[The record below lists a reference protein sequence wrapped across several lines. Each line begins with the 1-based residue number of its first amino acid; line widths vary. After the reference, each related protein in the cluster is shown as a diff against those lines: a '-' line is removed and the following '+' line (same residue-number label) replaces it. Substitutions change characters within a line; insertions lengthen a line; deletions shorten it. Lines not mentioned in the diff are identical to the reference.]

1 MLSELLQI
9 ALEQRLALLPD
20 RGKNQLSSE
29 RNSKT
34 GREKGEELTERALTR
49 RSLSQQM
56 PSSWR
61 KEVSSNFTT
70 SRAVCESAFC
80 FLRLLPFGSIPA
92 AADAERPRLRPLR
105 TR

>member
-20 RGKNQLSSE
+20 SGKNQLSSE

-61 KEVSSNFTT
+61 KEVSSSFTT

-80 FLRLLPFGSIPA
+80 FLRLLPFGGIPA

-105 TR
+105 TH